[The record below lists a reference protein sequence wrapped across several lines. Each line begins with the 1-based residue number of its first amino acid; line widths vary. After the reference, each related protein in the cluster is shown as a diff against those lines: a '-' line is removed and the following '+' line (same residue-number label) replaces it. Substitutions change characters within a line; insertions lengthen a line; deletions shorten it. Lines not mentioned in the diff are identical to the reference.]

1 MSLGSELDIV
11 PGQASTNLYLWMEQ
25 KTGKVIEGDQPLK
38 YYVKMVSDGL
48 CLFVLILL
56 LKDNPCGAA
65 AAKKI
70 NSKLGNWRLKKT
82 IRPVPVQVLP
92 RADPW

>member
-56 LKDNPCGAA
+56 LKDNPGPEWRRC
-65 AAKKI
+65 KNKQLI
-70 NSKLGNWRLKKT
+70 PNWA
-82 IRPVPVQVLP
+82 IGG
-92 RADPW
+92 

>member
-1 MSLGSELDIV
+1 MEDDDLKKKNLQPVQRCPLVSLGSELDIV

-65 AAKKI
+65 AKKQLI
-70 NSKLGNWRLKKT
+70 PNWA
-82 IRPVPVQVLP
+82 IGG
-92 RADPW
+92 